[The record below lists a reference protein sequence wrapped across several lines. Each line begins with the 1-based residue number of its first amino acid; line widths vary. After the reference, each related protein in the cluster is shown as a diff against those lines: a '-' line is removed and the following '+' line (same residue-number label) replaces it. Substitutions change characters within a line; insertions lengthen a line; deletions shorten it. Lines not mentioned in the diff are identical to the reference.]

1 MRNVVKVMLGL
12 VLMSTAVV
20 LAGGQQGGGQSP
32 VLISPQTLLLGTEQ
46 GGSVVVH
53 MAIPASQVDSSTVA
67 LDGVAALSTWAD
79 SRGDLVASFDEA
91 AIKAIVA
98 PPSATLTLTGNL
110 HDGTPFAGS
119 DTVRVIPFPG

>member
-1 MRNVVKVMLGL
+1 MKHVGMVVLGL
-12 VLMSTAVV
+12 VLVSSTLA
-20 LAGGQQGGGQSP
+20 LAGGRQGGEQSP
-32 VLISPQTLLLGTEQ
+32 VLISPQTLLLSSEQ

-53 MAIPASQVDSSTVA
+53 MAIPCSQVDSSTVA
-67 LDGVAALSTWAD
+67 LDDVPALYTKAD
-79 SRGDLVASFDEA
+79 SRGDLVAYFDEV

-119 DTVRVIPFPG
+119 DTVQVRP

>member
-1 MRNVVKVMLGL
+1 MRNMVRVMLGL
-12 VLMSTAVV
+12 VLVSSTLV
-20 LAGGQQGGGQSP
+20 LAGVQRGGEQSP
-32 VLISPQTLLLGTEQ
+32 VLISPQTLLLSSEQ

-53 MAIPASQVDSSTVA
+53 MVIPYSQVDSSTVV
-67 LDGVAALSTWAD
+67 LDGVPALGTKAD
-79 SRGDLVASFDEA
+79 LRGDLVAYFDEV

-119 DTVRVIPFPG
+119 DTVQVKP

>member
-1 MRNVVKVMLGL
+1 MRSVVRVMLGFVL
-12 VLMSTAVV
+12 VSSTLV
-20 LAGGQQGGGQSP
+20 LAGGQQRGEQSP
-32 VLISPQTLLLGTEQ
+32 VLISPQTLLLGEEQ

-53 MAIPASQVDSSTVA
+53 MEIPYSQVNSSTVA
-67 LDGVAALSTWAD
+67 LDGVQALWTKAD
-79 SRGDLVASFDEA
+79 LRGDLVAYFDEV

-119 DTVRVIPFPG
+119 DTVQVKP